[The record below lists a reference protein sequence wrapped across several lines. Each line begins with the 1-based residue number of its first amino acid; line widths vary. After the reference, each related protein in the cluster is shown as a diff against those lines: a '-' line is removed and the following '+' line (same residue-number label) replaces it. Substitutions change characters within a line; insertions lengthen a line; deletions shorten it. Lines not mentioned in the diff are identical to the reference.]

1 MTLENILL
9 TPDGHIKVVD
19 FGLVKFDMW
28 HGWTTK
34 TFCGTVEFMAPEV
47 GQSNTELYLQLSILT
62 F

>member
-9 TPDGHIKVVD
+9 TPDGHIKLVD

-28 HGWTTK
+28 FGRTTG

-47 GQSNTELYLQLSILT
+47 S
-62 F
+62 